1 MAKKKGEIA
10 EVQPEV
16 VEPPAPNLLI
26 AGEKAYDLDAFD
38 NIKIWET
45 AKDGRSFLFCAL
57 CKGNNPDAFLP
68 VSSIHEARAY
78 ETFAVDYWKS
88 KGRM

>member
-1 MAKKKGEIA
+1 MPTEIDDRQLGEF
-10 EVQPEV
+10 EDEY
-16 VEPPAPNLLI
+16 EEY
-26 AGEKAYDLDAFD
+26 GED
-38 NIKIWET
+38 E
-45 AKDGRSFLFCAL
+45 DGRSFLFCAL

-78 ETFAVDYWKS
+78 EAFAVDYWKS